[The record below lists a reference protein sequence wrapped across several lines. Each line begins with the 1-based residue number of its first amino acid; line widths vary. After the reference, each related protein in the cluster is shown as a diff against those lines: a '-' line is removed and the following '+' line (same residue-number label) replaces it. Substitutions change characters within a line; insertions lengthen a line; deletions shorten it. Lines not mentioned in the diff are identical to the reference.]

1 MKLIGLL
8 DSPYVRRVA
17 ISLTRM
23 GLPFTHEPL
32 SVFRDYTAFAAY
44 NPVVKAPTLI
54 TDAGVTLMDSGLIL
68 EYAERL
74 VDADHSLL
82 PGDLADLARAQRIT
96 GLAMAVCEKAVQVV
110 YELKL
115 RPEDKRHQPWLER
128 INGQLDHACRLLDAE
143 VAETIDTTPW
153 LFGERPLQ
161 ADISTAVACRFTLKM
176 LPSVLSSDR
185 TPSLIA
191 LSDRAEALAG
201 FQAWPHD

>member
-32 SVFRDYTAFAAY
+32 SVFRNYDAFAAY

-54 TDAGVTLMDSGLIL
+54 TDDGVTLMDSGLIL

-74 VDADHSLL
+74 VEADHSLL
-82 PGDLADLARAQRIT
+82 PDTLADLARAQRIT
-96 GLAMAVCEKAVQVV
+96 GLAMAVCEKAIQVI
-110 YELKL
+110 YEHKL

-128 INGQLDHACRLLDAE
+128 VNGQLDHALRLLDAE
-143 VAETIDTTPW
+143 VSETINSTPW
-153 LFGERPLQ
+153 LFGERMLQ
-161 ADISTAVACRFTLKM
+161 ADISAATAWHFTLKE
-176 LPSVLSSDR
+176 LPSAISTDR
-185 TPSLIA
+185 TPSLAI
-191 LSDRAEALAG
+191 LSERAEARAE